1 MVRRT
6 AGEDCGK
13 QDGDYLT
20 DSFPEP
26 RETNKNCSLDLSPHP
41 DSGLFGNRKESEQ
54 ESVSAKFEA
63 DELESE
69 EDSDA
74 NKESSDASSR
84 DPVEPGKGNTGHQ

>member
-1 MVRRT
+1 MRRT

-20 DSFPEP
+20 DS
-26 RETNKNCSLDLSPHP
+26 CSLNLSPHP
-41 DSGLFGNRKESEQ
+41 DSGLFGNRAETEQ

-63 DELESE
+63 DESESE

-74 NKESSDASSR
+74 NKENSDAGSR